1 MAQYCNL
8 ARLFLAIVSL
18 VGLHDST
25 AVAQNANHYPVYP
38 MTEPQRTPAQRSS
51 AQHSAPHRSWDSKY
65 VGTNSANASGLPSS
79 QWLQSAQGDDSHSR
93 IAGQPSNYV
102 STYDPSRIDFARRAA
117 LRDRSA
123 SSSSSPI
130 ISELASTNAGLAE
143 QWAELAE
150 KINSI
155 AARLGA
161 ANAQLDSVK
170 QDYDDVGSKLRQHG
184 LTPTIGL
191 LLTNKKSQLDGW
203 QIDGSSSHWMNGE
216 IQYSRERQLANELL
230 SHDGSNVTRQ
240 TSQILAASGM
250 DVSRPEH
257 AQLAA
262 QVQSLLQERWEWLR
276 SLTQGYN
283 DYQQKLGELDSTSTA
298 LDKLTSDYRK
308 LINRHVTWIRS
319 MDPLGIA
326 DLRKFRPGIDSL
338 FDARRSE
345 DFGYSLSQK
354 WNTNP
359 ASGLSLLGTIL
370 IILLLRFLSKSWL
383 IGIGSRKRMRE
394 ATASV
399 RKCMASLLTPPL
411 AFAFPSILY
420 LIARWLGSGFVT
432 ESTLH
437 VSNGLF
443 AASFVALIVELPRQL
458 LRRFGFVEKHLK
470 INLPRQQRASMYLLV
485 IGMGLVLSAYVV
497 TLAEHIDHG
506 NWSGSVARFGL
517 IVSLLL
523 VGWTAHLALKPQGGF
538 LEPLI
543 ERFGGSVLYRIRLVF
558 YILGVGFPLAMIAL
572 SALGYGYTATE
583 IIQRA
588 GLMFVAFLVGLT
600 LWSAVKILASGAWHT
615 LTGTRDERRL
625 NDADE
630 LPPARVSGAL
640 AEHSLEL
647 KHQMAFLSQCALVL
661 AAIVCTGWLW
671 KDIFPNVRM
680 GNPVVWNVQDT
691 VTQTFID
698 ATGQQQSRSEVETT
712 PITVLH
718 LILAGATLFVAFQLA
733 KLLPAIF
740 DALVLQHV
748 SFDEAMEHLSLVIG
762 RCLLF
767 GSGCFI
773 ACRLVGLR
781 WETIQ
786 WLAVGLTIGV
796 GFALQDILRN
806 LFGGLVVLFEKPA
819 RLGDLIT
826 VGHITGRVASQK
838 LRTTV
843 LSDEEGREVIIPNR
857 SFVSQDVI
865 NWMGAGRLKVILI
878 EVAVT
883 RDERP
888 ADVCR
893 LLQHLLVEQPD
904 LLLSPAP
911 QATLVCVSQESQ
923 RIELRAWVEEDQ
935 DASRYRDSLT
945 KTILEF
951 LDDKGLLASKQP
963 RQPSLTA
970 SMDRDAS
977 SVFRSRKKRSA

>member
-1 MAQYCNL
+1 MARYCNL

-18 VGLHDST
+18 VGFNDST
-25 AVAQNANHYPVYP
+25 ALAQNANRYPNYP
-38 MTEPQRTPAQRSS
+38 APAALRTATQG
-51 AQHSAPHRSWDSKY
+51 SWDSKF
-65 VGTNSANASGLPSS
+65 VGSGSAHASGYPTA
-79 QWLQSAQGDDSHSR
+79 QWQQSVQGDDAQRR
-93 IAGQPSNYV
+93 ISGLASNYI
-102 STYDPSRIDFARRAA
+102 STYDPSRIDFARRSA

-130 ISELASTNAGLAE
+130 ISELANTNAGLAE
-143 QWAELAE
+143 QWADLAE

-155 AARLGA
+155 SARVGA
-161 ANAQLDSVK
+161 ANAQLDSAK

-184 LTPTIGL
+184 LTPTIGM
-191 LLTNKKSQLDGW
+191 LLTNKKSQLDAW
-203 QIDGSSSHWMNGE
+203 QIDGSADHWMNGE
-216 IQYSRERQLANELL
+216 IQYSREKQLANELL
-230 SHDGSNVTRQ
+230 LYDGSDVTRQ
-240 TSQILAASGM
+240 TSQILATSVIDAAQ
-250 DVSRPEH
+250 PEY
-257 AQLAA
+257 APLAA
-262 QVQSLLQERWEWLR
+262 KVQSLLHERSDWLR
-276 SLTQGYN
+276 SLSQGYN
-283 DYQQKLGELDSTSTA
+283 DYQQKLSELDSATTA
-298 LDKLTSDYRK
+298 FDKLTGDYRE

-319 MDPLGIA
+319 SDPLGIA
-326 DLRKFRPGIDSL
+326 DLRKFRLGIAAL

-345 DFGYSLSQK
+345 DLGYSLSQK
-354 WNTNP
+354 WKTNP
-359 ASGLSLLGTIL
+359 ASGLSLLGTVL
-370 IILLLRFLSKSWL
+370 IIFLLRFLSKSWL

-399 RKCMASLLTPPL
+399 RKCIASLLTPSV

-420 LIARWLGSGFVT
+420 LVGRWLGSGYVT

-437 VSNGLF
+437 VSSGLF
-443 AASFVALIVELPRQL
+443 AASFVALIVEVPRQL
-458 LRRFGFVEKHLK
+458 LRRYGFVEKHLK
-470 INLPRQQRASMYLLV
+470 INLPRQQRASMYVLL

-517 IVSLLL
+517 IASLLL

-543 ERFGGSVLYRIRLVF
+543 EQFGGSVLYRIRLLF

-572 SALGYGYTATE
+572 SALGYGYTAMV

-600 LWSAVKILASGAWHT
+600 LWSAVKILASGAWHA
-615 LTGTRDERRL
+615 LAGTRDERRL
-625 NDADE
+625 DGDDE
-630 LPPARVSGAL
+630 LPPALVSGAL

-671 KDIFPNVRM
+671 KDIFPNVRL
-680 GNPVVWNVQDT
+680 GNPVVWSIQDT
-691 VTQTFID
+691 VMQTVLD
-698 ATGQQQSRSEVETT
+698 ASGQPQSRSQVATT

-762 RCLLF
+762 RSLLF

-826 VGHITGRVASQK
+826 VGHITGRVAAQK

-843 LSDEEGREVIIPNR
+843 LYDEEGREVIIPNR

-865 NWMGAGRLKVILI
+865 NWMGAGRLKVILV

-883 RDERP
+883 REERP
-888 ADVCR
+888 ADICR
-893 LLQHLLVEQPD
+893 MLQHLLVEQPD

-911 QATLVCVSQESQ
+911 QATLVCISQQSQ

-935 DASRYRDSLT
+935 DALSYRDSL
-945 KTILEF
+945 IEIVLEF
-951 LDDKGLLASKQP
+951 LADRNFLASSQP

-977 SVFRSRKKRSA
+977 SVIRARKRRVA